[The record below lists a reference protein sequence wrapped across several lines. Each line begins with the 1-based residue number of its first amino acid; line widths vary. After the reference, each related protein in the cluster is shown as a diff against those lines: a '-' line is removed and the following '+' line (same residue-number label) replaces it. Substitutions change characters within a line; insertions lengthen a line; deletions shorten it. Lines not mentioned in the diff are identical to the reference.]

1 MFSPGSFVNLSWTE
15 SSLKQHHERIWND
28 LHINYGLSAST
39 PPASISSKA
48 EVPIHDLAASSVSQC
63 SDLLFSLM
71 PCGDVGHEVASQNSS
86 SAAPHHLPN
95 DMQKLLH
102 CALCNHL
109 IVSFAFRFFCENLS
123 PGTLYLYSSTF
134 YNCLEIYQKKWS
146 FENDKEQMKAHKND
160 FYKTIQRRY
169 HNFCEKIGLQFPP
182 ETTSSQDI
190 SGREESKDSS
200 LSHFVSEL
208 GKKDIPPPYAWF
220 LLFFLA
226 EITRFQNILGDN
238 KSDRFYSLSDWI
250 GNSEYSSVLLDCITN
265 KNIERFS
272 TLPASPVIFDD
283 WDCSFTCIPSASVSP
298 TCSAIPDMTYDFKGT
313 NESVV
318 IASRLQKVFNN
329 YLFEQNVHL
338 YSLTTAE
345 AYLKQFHCSGRG
357 QHAPLEAILSPLKLH
372 APFVHSS
379 FISCISGPFG
389 IRETPLLIEQ
399 YIARWN
405 EIALP
410 VLEELFIWSVW
421 THMPSRSK
429 VADAINKWISH
440 DATYN
445 RLSIIRIGQADNVVP
460 ISYNNSPTME
470 EDMKVL
476 HNRLIDLIWE

>member
-1 MFSPGSFVNLSWTE
+1 MFSPGSFVNLSWNE
-15 SSLKQHHERIWND
+15 SSLNQHHKFKWND
-28 LHINYGLSAST
+28 LHINYGLSAT
-39 PPASISSKA
+39 PPSSSDKEELSIR
-48 EVPIHDLAASSVSQC
+48 DLAASCVSQC
-63 SDLLFSLM
+63 KELLFSLT
-71 PCGDVGHEVASQNSS
+71 PCGDASHAMAPPDSS
-86 SAAPHHLPN
+86 LALPHQLPK
-95 DMQKLLH
+95 DMQKLLYS
-102 CALCNHL
+102 ALCDHL

-123 PGTLYLYSSTF
+123 PGTLYLYSSTL
-134 YNCLEIYQKKWS
+134 YDCLGIHQKNWPQDS
-146 FENDKEQMKAHKND
+146 DKDQVKAHQND
-160 FYKTIQRRY
+160 FYKVVKRRY
-169 HNFCEKIGLQFPP
+169 YNFCEKIGLQSP
-182 ETTSSQDI
+182 TGDDSSQHI
-190 SGREESKDSS
+190 SGSEGTKISS
-200 LSHFVSEL
+200 LSYFVSEL